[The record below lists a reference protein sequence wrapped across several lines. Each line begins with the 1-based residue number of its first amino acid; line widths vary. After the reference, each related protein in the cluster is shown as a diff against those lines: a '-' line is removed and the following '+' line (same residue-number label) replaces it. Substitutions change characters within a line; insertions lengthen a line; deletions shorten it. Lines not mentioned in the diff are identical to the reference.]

1 MSTTGFFERCRA
13 TTNKRVRHPHLV
25 KKLPCRVCGKTIE
38 LSEVAAKYAAGS
50 AVHAMCVP
58 KAKTTRKGPSFKNL
72 TRWLDRVLS
81 ASD

>member
-1 MSTTGFFERCRA
+1 
-13 TTNKRVRHPHLV
+13 
-25 KKLPCRVCGKTIE
+25 GKTIE